1 MSKIATRSNKLSG
14 VLAFEENAEYGVC
27 RENVTV
33 TFETGMDV
41 GAVVKRTITSGT
53 GTYAADSGNTGNFTC
68 GTVTITDP
76 AEVGN
81 YRIVFTAA
89 TAFNLYDPR
98 GNLITAGATGT
109 AVNGEVGM
117 GLSFTLT
124 AGGTGAVA
132 GDSATIAVAGTYKYK
147 WVAAADIVTLPAQVG
162 VVIESVRD
170 LPSLTNSTDYTMT
183 VLTRGWAG
191 VVGASLLFKDS
202 LSATQ
207 KSYVQEKFNARRIVY
222 RTRV

>member
-1 MSKIATRSNKLSG
+1 MAKIGTRSNKLSG
-14 VLAFEENAEYGVC
+14 VLAFEAEADYGVC
-27 RENVTV
+27 REAVTV

-53 GTYAADSGNTGNFTC
+53 GAYTADAGNTGNFTV
-68 GTVTITDP
+68 GTVTVTDP

-89 TAFNLYDPR
+89 TAFNLYSPA
-98 GNLITAGATGT
+98 GTLVASGATGT
-109 AVNGEVGM
+109 AVNGEAGQGV
-117 GLSFTLT
+117 SFTIT
-124 AGGTGAVA
+124 AGGTPAVA
-132 GDSATIAVAGTYKYK
+132 GDSGTIAIAGTYKYK
-147 WVAAADIVTLPAQVG
+147 WVAAADVVTLPGSVG
-162 VVIESVRD
+162 VVIEAEKD
-170 LPSLTNSTDYTMT
+170 LPSLTNATDYTMT

-191 VVGASLLFKDS
+191 VVGASLLFKDA

-207 KSYVQEKFNARRIVY
+207 KSHVQEKFNARRIVY

>member
-1 MSKIATRSNKLSG
+1 MTKIATRSNKLSG

-33 TFETGMDV
+33 TMETGMDV
-41 GAVVKRTITSGT
+41 GAVVRRTITSGT
-53 GTYAADSGNTGNFTC
+53 GTYTADTNTGNFTA
-68 GTVTITDP
+68 GAVTITDP

-89 TAFNLYDPR
+89 TTFNLYNPQ
-98 GNLITAGATGT
+98 GVMLTAGVLGT
-109 AVNGEVGM
+109 AVNGEAGQ

-124 AGGTGAVA
+124 AGGTPAIA

-147 WVAAADIVTLPAQVG
+147 WIAAADVVTLPSNIA

-170 LPSLTNSTDYTMT
+170 VPSLTNATDYTMT
-183 VLTRGWAG
+183 VLSRGWAG
-191 VVGASLLFKDS
+191 VVGAGLLYKDT

-207 KSYVQEKFNARRIVY
+207 KSYVQEKLNARRIVT